1 MSPEEWI
8 TSVGVDVGTTT
19 TQVIVSRLRLSNPP
33 ATNAAASPEIR
44 DREVTYRSPVAETPL
59 DDPETIDVAGVAAI
73 VEDALAAA
81 GLTPAD
87 IDTGAVIVT
96 GEAAKRENAERL
108 VRRIAVDAG
117 DFVATAAGA
126 SLEAVLA
133 GRGSG
138 AAERAAAT
146 GETVANVDVG
156 GGTTNVAVFSGG
168 RLVETRCLEVGA
180 RLVRLEGGVVAAIA
194 PHATDLIA
202 GSDTSVSVG
211 DRATE
216 ERLRPVAVVAAELI
230 ADLLAGP
237 PFDPRTQSR
246 LIGTEPSDQVDLD
259 TVVVTGGVGAILNDR
274 SADGATP
281 QGTGPIE
288 DASDDEPGVCPTDDV
303 TVVAPTDDDLF
314 QYNDLGPLLAR
325 ELRPAIAARFPETKL
340 VALAED
346 LRATVVGVG
355 TETTTF
361 SGRTI
366 WLDRAL
372 LPLRDVPFVVVDGV
386 EDGTNESDVT
396 EAANSTDGTGRETA
410 VERALIS
417 ARELYLAANSSS
429 GGKHG
434 PPAIGLY
441 LDALGPLTYES
452 VQRAAAWLAAAVEAV
467 EHPPST
473 PLVIVTRENCAN
485 ALGQALNGRVTVP
498 YLVIDELEVTAD
510 DRIDIGEPL
519 AGRDAVP
526 VVIKTLAFGET
537 VTSETSDPPR

>member
-288 DASDDEPGVCPTDDV
+288 DASDDEPGVCPTDD
-303 TVVAPTDDDLF
+303 DLF

-366 WLDRAL
+366 WLDQAL
-372 LPLRDVPFVVVDGV
+372 LPLRDVPFVVVDGL
-386 EDGTNESDVT
+386 EDGTNEGDVT